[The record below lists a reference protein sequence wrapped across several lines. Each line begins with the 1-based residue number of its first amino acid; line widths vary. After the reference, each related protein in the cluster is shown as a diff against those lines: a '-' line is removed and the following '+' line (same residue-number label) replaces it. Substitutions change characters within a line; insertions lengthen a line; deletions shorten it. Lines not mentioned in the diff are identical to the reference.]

1 MEKYFEGYGFMDE
14 ERHDILVEESNT
26 DNQLSF
32 GVIDFNEASGR
43 YVRLAAWAMFGGFH
57 EDATRLIGKID
68 VRFNPTESD
77 DSSVIFAVGVLARS
91 SGWAGTN
98 N

>member
-14 ERHDILVEESNT
+14 ERHDILVEESNA

-32 GVIDFNEASGR
+32 GAIDFKEASGR
-43 YVRLAAWAMFGGFH
+43 YIRLAVWALFAGFND
-57 EDATRLIGKID
+57 DAKRLIGKID
-68 VRFNPTESD
+68 VRFNPAESTD
-77 DSSVIFAVGVLARS
+77 PSVMFAVGILARS